1 MKLTLEKLKQSG
13 ALEELRYINRGIEK
27 ESLRISNS
35 GKLSNKPHPK
45 SLGSALTNPYITTDF
60 SEALLEL
67 ITPTFNDAQSCLD
80 FLNEL
85 HGFVYN
91 NIEGEMLWPCSMPCP
106 IDNEEEIPIGNYGM
120 SNSGMIKTIYRKG
133 LSERYGSLMQTI
145 AGLHYNFSFSDE
157 FFNILLSLEE
167 NKNEKEL
174 KNEVYLHIARNFK
187 RFGWLYFFLYGA
199 SPAVCDSFV
208 EKGKHGL
215 DSLPGGGLYKPNSTS
230 LRMGDLGYISKA
242 QDNLN
247 ISYNTLEDYCLD
259 LENALTTPYKAY
271 QDIGEFVDDK
281 RVQLN
286 TSVIQIENEYYSTIR
301 PKRVCP
307 TGERPVNVLRKEGIE
322 YLELRCVDLDPFSPV
337 GVRRD
342 QLDFMDTLLMY
353 CLLKESP
360 PIGKDEAETIKN
372 NHEKII
378 NNGRDVSQIINL
390 NGDEGTALDFS
401 EKILLELKEIS
412 STLGGSVFKEGKNLW
427 MESIDLQ
434 IRKVK
439 NIDETLSGKI
449 LNDLLTKNMSFREFG
464 LNLANEHS
472 QYFKTDQQY
481 ENPFFEE
488 AAKVSLEK
496 QDEIDAQIEPD
507 FESYLEEYFSQTS

>member
-167 NKNEKEL
+167 NKM
-174 KNEVYLHIARNFK
+174 K
-187 RFGWLYFFLYGA
+187 R
-199 SPAVCDSFV
+199 
-208 EKGKHGL
+208 
-215 DSLPGGGLYKPNSTS
+215 
-230 LRMGDLGYISKA
+230 A
-242 QDNLN
+242 Q
-247 ISYNTLEDYCLD
+247 
-259 LENALTTPYKAY
+259 K
-271 QDIGEFVDDK
+271 
-281 RVQLN
+281 
-286 TSVIQIENEYYSTIR
+286 
-301 PKRVCP
+301 
-307 TGERPVNVLRKEGIE
+307 
-322 YLELRCVDLDPFSPV
+322 
-337 GVRRD
+337 
-342 QLDFMDTLLMY
+342 
-353 CLLKESP
+353 
-360 PIGKDEAETIKN
+360 
-372 NHEKII
+372 
-378 NNGRDVSQIINL
+378 
-390 NGDEGTALDFS
+390 
-401 EKILLELKEIS
+401 
-412 STLGGSVFKEGKNLW
+412 
-427 MESIDLQ
+427 
-434 IRKVK
+434 
-439 NIDETLSGKI
+439 
-449 LNDLLTKNMSFREFG
+449 
-464 LNLANEHS
+464 
-472 QYFKTDQQY
+472 
-481 ENPFFEE
+481 
-488 AAKVSLEK
+488 
-496 QDEIDAQIEPD
+496 
-507 FESYLEEYFSQTS
+507 